1 MPKEKPFEKKIDA
14 FYKKNCIDIMM
25 FGWVTS
31 ITEVL
36 PAVDITHAIEMFKKW
51 VELSDDDY
59 PTSSAKIIYSR
70 IKQNFNWRTKK

>member
-14 FYKKNCIDIMM
+14 FYKKNSIDIMM
-25 FGWVTS
+25 FGWVAS

-36 PAVDITHAIEMFKKW
+36 PAVSITQAIEMFKKW